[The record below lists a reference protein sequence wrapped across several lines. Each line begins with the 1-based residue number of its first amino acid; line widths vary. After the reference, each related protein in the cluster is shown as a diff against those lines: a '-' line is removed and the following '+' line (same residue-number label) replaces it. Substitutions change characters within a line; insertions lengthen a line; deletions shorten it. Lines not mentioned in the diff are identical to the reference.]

1 MALGSGAHITAVDVS
16 AERTTIGQRFL
27 KKAGVAVGGVTG
39 GVLGAA
45 GSQDHFSQRTYD
57 QVYWNC
63 INRSRFRAYDRPI
76 RYSRNRDWCSS
87 RYRSY
92 NPDTGLY
99 MSSSGRYRHCR

>member
-16 AERTTIGQRFL
+16 AEWTTIGQRFL
-27 KKAGVAVGGVTG
+27 KKVGVAVGGVTG

-45 GSQDHFSQRTYD
+45 GSQDHFSQRTYN

-63 INRSRFRAYDRPI
+63 INRSRFRAYDRPV
-76 RYSRNRDWCSS
+76 RYARNPNWCLS